1 MRYAAM
7 VVLFVTAVTFSG
19 CGGSEDSTGPDG
31 PDFSRELAPGE
42 YQVSVT
48 GAVQRSFESMGATY
62 TELGSP
68 PFVGFERA
76 QLSLMGNQDDL
87 NGAEFN
93 SCAVPVPGATYAF
106 DATTLFAGCP
116 SEPGRVT
123 GGFIVQLGA
132 PQADELDCYGNGYGD
147 KAFEGHLTITAM
159 SSNDIQGTAE
169 GSGTCSRHPHS
180 EIAPMG
186 AANVTVRIRF
196 RAVKEAFS
204 GRRG

>member
-1 MRYAAM
+1 M
-7 VVLFVTAVTFSG
+7 VGLLVTSLTFSG
-19 CGGSEDSTGPDG
+19 CGGTEGATGPDG
-31 PDFSRELAPGE
+31 PDFTRELAPGE

-48 GAVQRSFESMGATY
+48 GALQRSFESTGATY

-76 QLSLMGNQDDL
+76 MLSLMGNQDAL
-87 NGAEFN
+87 NGATFN
-93 SCAVPVPGATYAF
+93 SCVVPVAGASYAF
-106 DATTLFAGCP
+106 NATTPFAGCP
-116 SEPGRVT
+116 SDPGRVT

-132 PQADELDCYGNGYGD
+132 PQADELDCYANGYGD

-159 SSNDIQGTAE
+159 SSSDIQGTAE

-196 RAVKEAFS
+196 RAV
-204 GRRG
+204 RQTP